1 MADAVITSP
10 SQVEAAQGY
19 SIWKVI
25 LAASSGTV
33 IEWYDFYIFGT
44 LATTLAPRFYPASA
58 GETISLLLYL
68 ATFAVGFVVRPFGAV
83 FFGRIGDLVGRKY
96 AFLVTLLIM
105 GSCTAAIGILPSY
118 AVIHMAAPILLLLF
132 RILQG
137 LALGGEYGGAAI
149 YVAEHVPDNK
159 RGFYTSFIQIT
170 ATAGLFIAI
179 MVVIIC
185 NRTMSEYSF
194 THWGYRI
201 PFLISIVLVGVS
213 LFIRLRMKESPIF
226 QTLKD
231 TGKTSKTP
239 LGDALKGWT
248 NWKRILTTLF
258 GATAGQG
265 VVWYTGQFYALYY
278 ISTILKLDVEAA
290 RVVIAVGILLGMPL
304 FTFFGALSDKIGR
317 KKIMMTGML
326 CGALFYVPIYHGMV
340 SAANTDVVKL
350 KKVIVKGSHEP
361 TLASLNP
368 QGKTIIAREKAALPA
383 SQKAIK
389 AGTAVVPK
397 RPPNFPL
404 LVFFIFL
411 QMVFVTMVY
420 GPIAAYLVE
429 AFPAKVRYTS
439 LSLPYHIGNGVFGGL
454 LPLIGIYITAS
465 TRNLYAGLYYPI
477 IVASITF
484 VVGSFLLKETHA
496 TRIWDELDAGRPQ
509 TAPPGGATAAT

>member
-1 MADAVITSP
+1 MATAGVSEA
-10 SQVEAAQGY
+10 QVEAQQGY

-68 ATFAVGFVVRPFGAV
+68 ATFAVGFVVRPFGAL

-105 GSCTAAIGILPSY
+105 GSCTAAIGLLPSY
-118 AVIHMAAPILLLLF
+118 AMIHMAAPIILLLL

-185 NRTMSEYSF
+185 NRAMSEYSF

-201 PFLISIVLVGVS
+201 PFLISILLVGVS
-213 LFIRLRMKESPIF
+213 LFIRLKMKESPIF

-231 TGKTSKTP
+231 SGKTSKNP
-239 LGDALKGWT
+239 LSDALKGWD

-278 ISTILKLDVEAA
+278 ITTILKLDTEAA
-290 RVVIAVGILLGMPL
+290 RGVIAVGVLLGMPL
-304 FTFFGALSDKIGR
+304 FTFFGALSDRIGR

-326 CGALFYVPIYHGMV
+326 LGALFYVPIYHGMV
-340 SAANTDVVKL
+340 SAANTEVVKL
-350 KKVIVKGSHEP
+350 KKVTVKGQHEP
-361 TLASLNP
+361 QLASLNA
-368 QGKTIIAREKAALPA
+368 QGKSIIPRDKAGLPA
-383 SQKAIK
+383 SKKAIK
-389 AGTAVVPK
+389 AGTSVVPK
-397 RPPNFPL
+397 KTPNFPL

-411 QMVFVTMVY
+411 QMLFVTMVY

-439 LSLPYHIGNGVFGGL
+439 LSLPYHMGNGIFGGL
-454 LPLIGIYITAS
+454 LPLIGIYVTAA
-465 TRNLYAGLYYPI
+465 TKNLYAGLYYPI

-484 VVGSFLLKETHA
+484 VVGMFLLKETHS
-496 TRIWDELDAGRPQ
+496 TKIWDELDNPAAVGA
-509 TAPPGGATAAT
+509 APATGTAAT

>member
-1 MADAVITSP
+1 MASVGVSEA
-10 SQVEAAQGY
+10 QVEAQQGY

-58 GETISLLLYL
+58 GETVSLLLYL
-68 ATFAVGFVVRPFGAV
+68 ATFAVGFVVRPFGAI

-96 AFLVTLLIM
+96 AFLVTLVIM
-105 GSCTAAIGILPSY
+105 GSCTAAIGLLPSY

-185 NRTMSEYSF
+185 NRVMTEYSF

-201 PFLISIVLVGVS
+201 PFLLSVVLVGVS

-239 LGDALKGWT
+239 LGDALKGWS

-278 ISTILKLDVEAA
+278 ISTVLKLDQEAA
-290 RVVIAVGILLGMPL
+290 RVVIAIGILLGMPL
-304 FTFFGALSDKIGR
+304 FTFFGSLSDKIGR
-317 KKIMMTGML
+317 KKIMMAGML

-340 SAANTDVVKL
+340 SAARTDVVKL
-350 KKVIVKGSHEP
+350 KKQIVKGEHEP
-361 TLASLNP
+361 KLASLNAE
-368 QGKTIIAREKAALPA
+368 GKTIIAREKASLPA

-389 AGTAVVPK
+389 AGTAVVPP

-404 LVFFIFL
+404 LVFYIFL
-411 QMVFVTMVY
+411 QMIFVTMVY

-439 LSLPYHIGNGVFGGL
+439 LSLPYHMGNGIFGGL

-496 TRIWDELDAGRPQ
+496 TKIWDELDNP
-509 TAPPGGATAAT
+509 TAPGAAPATGPTT

>member
-1 MADAVITSP
+1 MASVVSE
-10 SQVEAAQGY
+10 SQIEAQQGY

-44 LATTLAPRFYPASA
+44 LATTLAPRFYPSDA

-68 ATFAVGFVVRPFGAV
+68 ATFAVGFVVRPFGAI

-105 GSCTAAIGILPSY
+105 GSCTAAIGLLPSY
-118 AVIHMAAPILLLLF
+118 KVIGMGAPIILLLL

-170 ATAGLFIAI
+170 ATLGLFVAIA
-179 MVVIIC
+179 VVIITD
-185 NRTMSEYSF
+185 RLMSDYSF
-194 THWGYRI
+194 SHWGYRI
-201 PFLISIVLVGVS
+201 PFLLSVILVGVS

-226 QTLKD
+226 QTLKSG
-231 TGKTSKTP
+231 GKTSKNP
-239 LGDALKGWT
+239 LADALKGWD

-265 VVWYTGQFYALYY
+265 VIWYTGQFYALYY
-278 ISTILKLDVEAA
+278 ISTILKLDTEAS

-326 CGALFYVPIYHGMV
+326 LGAIFYVPIYHGMV

-350 KKVIVKGSHEP
+350 KKVVVKGEHEP
-361 TLASLNP
+361 KLASLNHE
-368 QGKTIIAREKAALPA
+368 GKTIIPRDKAALPA
-383 SQKAIK
+383 SKKAVA
-389 AGTAVVPK
+389 AGTSVVPPK
-397 RPPNFPL
+397 TPNFPL
-404 LVFFIFL
+404 LVFFIFV
-411 QMVFVTMVY
+411 QMIFVTMVY

-439 LSLPYHIGNGVFGGL
+439 LSLPYHLGNGVFGGL

-484 VVGSFLLKETHA
+484 VVGSILLKETHA
-496 TRIWDELDAGRPQ
+496 TRIWDELDHPSGAPT
-509 TAPPGGATAAT
+509 TASSN